1 MLVVLRFAPTGI
13 PALMGGRGI
22 GGGTGGR
29 TDSDRPGKAG
39 GGERGPGR
47 APGREKDGRWA
58 LRASSAGVWGRG
70 SEEEACF
77 ATGCAPQSSGCFFED
92 GRGVGNT

>member
-1 MLVVLRFAPTGI
+1 MLVVLRFAPKGI
-13 PALMGGRGI
+13 PALMGGRRI
-22 GGGTGGR
+22 GGGTGGG

-70 SEEEACF
+70 S
-77 ATGCAPQSSGCFFED
+77 
-92 GRGVGNT
+92 GRSVFRYRLRPSVVRMLV